1 MPTYDQFEVEQTAAY
16 SGSYVSKV
24 MNKYGTIFNTGSYA
38 SRQIADSATG
48 TINPNAFIGTLMTL
62 SDHYAYSSS
71 IYSGVNSPSP
81 IKSFERSNEF
91 FSNEFIQDTLLA
103 NPIEFYS
110 KNVPSLVMTTPGVS
124 YSDKEMTAKLELPD
138 ILPSSSI
145 ILALASP
152 GSTAYDCSPRT
163 DNLVVDMSWPYQF
176 PYQSYF
182 KPGNYSQKLTKP
194 SFKASR
200 DYTFNSYM
208 VTAYHVYT
216 GIITFELADY
226 SGNNRKVSQFSQIT
240 FSWMKVVGTPALLPP
255 MAPGADLNWRTPVD
269 VVSHVTASGMNR
281 EDIWPTGLFVTNV
294 NTFGP
299 NIKDA
304 YKYFFGY
311 GKQLGPHGETPRKY
325 HDVIYFPDAT
335 NSIGTYESQ
344 YLFRVVPRGWKY
356 GIQSAFPTTTK
367 CIWRVGKFGQLRD
380 MLEGRPTV
388 AGITPGGYQPNLQE
402 PALVRTETYPLQV
415 SFVAGTT
422 TATNALDYRTST
434 NPSYNPYDSG
444 IYDVYYRSGQP
455 FFDRD
460 NED

>member
-1 MPTYDQFEVEQTAAY
+1 MPTYDQFEVEHIAAY
-16 SGSYVSKV
+16 SGNYVSKV

-38 SRQIADSATG
+38 DRQIADSATG
-48 TINPNAFIGTLMTL
+48 VINPNAFIGTLMTL

-71 IYSGVNSPSP
+71 IYNGVNSPSL
-81 IKSFERSNEF
+81 IRSFERSNEF
-91 FSNEFIQDTLLA
+91 FSDEIISDTLVA
-103 NPIEFYS
+103 NPLEFYS

-124 YSDKEMTAKLELPD
+124 YTDKEMTAKLDLPD
-138 ILPSSSI
+138 ISPSSSI

-182 KPGNYSQKLTKP
+182 KPGNYSQKLFKP
-194 SFKASR
+194 SFKAGR

-208 VTAYHVYT
+208 EIVIDA
-216 GIITFELADY
+216 GAFIFKLFDY

-240 FSWMKVVGTPALLPP
+240 FSWMKIVGDPAILPP
-255 MAPGADLNWRTPVD
+255 MAASVNLNWRSLVD

-281 EDIWPTGLFVTNV
+281 EDIWPTGMITNTGV
-294 NTFGP
+294 NAFGP

-325 HDVIYFPDAT
+325 HDVIYFPDVGAW
-335 NSIGTYESQ
+335 ESQ
-344 YLFRVVPRGWKY
+344 YSLRVVPRGWKY
-356 GIQSAFPTTTK
+356 GIQSAFPTNTK
-367 CIWRVGKFGQLRD
+367 CIWRVGKFGQFRD

-388 AGITPGGYQPNLQE
+388 AGITQGGYQPNLQE
-402 PALVRTETYPLQV
+402 PALVRTQTYPLQV

-422 TATNALDYRTST
+422 TATNALDYQTST
-434 NPSYNPYDSG
+434 SPSYNPYDSG
-444 IYDVYYRSGQP
+444 IYDTYYRSGQP